1 MIQTQ
6 KINGTCRFRL
16 FYRHYRY
23 PKHSIDYQ
31 LEANHMLAS
40 PLCGQDSKVESNEE
54 LELDPPK
61 EKEEIQIEE
70 LAVDGI
76 CGVY

>member
-1 MIQTQ
+1 
-6 KINGTCRFRL
+6 
-16 FYRHYRY
+16 
-23 PKHSIDYQ
+23 
-31 LEANHMLAS
+31 MLAS

>member
-1 MIQTQ
+1 MSIEHRIKL
-6 KINGTCRFRL
+6 KIKGAVLREPHKPYT
-16 FYRHYRY
+16 
-23 PKHSIDYQ
+23 IED
-31 LEANHMLAS
+31 
-40 PLCGQDSKVESNEE
+40 

-61 EKEEIQIEE
+61 ENEEIQIEE

>member
-1 MIQTQ
+1 M
-6 KINGTCRFRL
+6 KIKGAVLREPNKPYT
-16 FYRHYRY
+16 
-23 PKHSIDYQ
+23 IED
-31 LEANHMLAS
+31 
-40 PLCGQDSKVESNEE
+40 

-61 EKEEIQIEE
+61 ENEVRIEE